1 MSEARVLVTGATG
14 FIGRWTVDPLLRAG
28 VEVHAVTR
36 RRPDGARADVT
47 WHEADLH
54 DHAATAAL
62 LARVRPSH
70 LLHLAW
76 YVTPGLYLTSLEN
89 LGWVGTTIGL
99 LEAFATAGGR
109 RVVVAGT
116 SAEYDPAGGLC
127 VEERTPIAPSTLYA
141 ACKRGVYDVLRG
153 WSAQVGVTFGWGRI
167 FFLHGPGEAAGRL
180 VPQLVRAGLSGAP
193 FPLRYPAQVR
203 DYLHVADTA
212 GALVA
217 LLLSDVQDAV
227 NIASGEPVAL
237 ADLARHVERCLER
250 PVTLLPGE
258 PVADPVPTLVG
269 DTTRLR
275 ADVGFVSRYTLS
287 EGLRDT
293 VEWWKARKDLVL
305 I

>member
-1 MSEARVLVTGATG
+1 MGRAAAMSGARVLVTGATG

-28 VEVHAVTR
+28 AEVHAVTR

-47 WHEADLH
+47 WHEADLR
-54 DHAATAAL
+54 DRAATAAL
-62 LARVRPSH
+62 LERVRPSH

-89 LGWVGTTIGL
+89 LEWVGTTIGL
-99 LEAFATAGGR
+99 LDAFAAAGGR

-116 SAEYDPAGGLC
+116 SAELPM
-127 VEERTPIAPSTLYA
+127 VPSTLYA
-141 ACKRGVYDVLRG
+141 ACKRGVYEVLRG
-153 WSAQVGVTFGWGRI
+153 WSAQVGITFGWGRV
-167 FFLHGPGEAAGRL
+167 FFLHGPDEAPERL
-180 VPQLVRAGLSGAP
+180 VPQLVRAGLTGQP
-193 FPLRYPAQVR
+193 FPMRHPDQVR

-227 NIASGEPVAL
+227 NIASGEPVVL
-237 ADLARHVERCLER
+237 ADLARQVERCLER
-250 PVTLLPGE
+250 PVTLLAGE
-258 PVADPVPTLVG
+258 PVFDPVPTLVG
-269 DTTRLR
+269 DATRLR
-275 ADVGFVSRYTLS
+275 AEVGFVPRFTLS

-305 I
+305 T